1 MSRAAAWR
9 ERLGA
14 RPESPV
20 SIFRW
25 DLDKTYLRTEFESF
39 RDLVRVPF
47 ERAEDKVEIPGV
59 PELIRGVK
67 ETARRRERR
76 AFVYFVSASPPQIG
90 RAIRDKF
97 ALDGVEIDGIV
108 FKDQLQILMR
118 GKFRGLREQ
127 VGYKLTEL
135 LRGRL
140 EAPED
145 AAEYLFGDDWESDP
159 FIYSIYAALV
169 DGRLE
174 VAALGPI
181 LDRVPVDRAWRLRI
195 DELLGRLAPGTS
207 VRRIFIHL
215 ERGTPPARLRPFGP
229 RLVPVFNPF
238 QTAACLF
245 EEGEMDVEGVEAV
258 ARRLG
263 VAGYTPE
270 MLENS
275 LEDVA
280 RRGHLRDRTLLRLSH
295 SLRAHGVLPARKV
308 PWRVRLKAFFE
319 RRAREAAMPTDF
331 ASMFEDW
338 RALR

>member
-1 MSRAAAWR
+1 MTARAWKERFSRRTEA
-9 ERLGA
+9 
-14 RPESPV
+14 PV

-25 DLDKTYLRTEFESF
+25 DLDKTYLRSEFERF

-59 PELIRGVK
+59 PELIRSVRD
-67 ETARRRERR
+67 TAKRRGRK
-76 AFVYFVSASPPQIG
+76 ALVYFVSASPPQIG

-108 FKDQLQILMR
+108 FKDQLQLIKR

-140 EAPED
+140 EAPQD

-159 FIYSIYAALV
+159 FIYSVYAGLV
-169 DGRLE
+169 DGRLGGE
-174 VAALGPI
+174 ALAPL
-181 LDRVPVDRAWRLRI
+181 LDRIPVDRAWREGIDALLREI
-195 DELLGRLAPGTS
+195 SPGDA

-238 QTAACLF
+238 QTAACLW
-245 EEGEMDVEGVEAV
+245 EEGEIDAEGIAAV
-258 ARRLG
+258 AARL
-263 VAGYTPE
+263 VASAGYTPE

-280 RRGHLRDRTLLRLSH
+280 RRGHLRDRTLLRLSGE
-295 SLRAHGVLPARKV
+295 LRALGILPSRKV
-308 PWRVRLKAFFE
+308 PWRVRWRAFFE
-319 RRAREAAMPTDF
+319 RRAREVGMPTDF
-331 ASMFEDW
+331 AAILDEW

>member
-1 MSRAAAWR
+1 MTPRAWR
-9 ERLGA
+9 ERFSRRTA
-14 RPESPV
+14 APV
-20 SIFRW
+20 SILRW
-25 DLDKTYLRTEFESF
+25 DLDKTYLRTEFERL

-59 PELIRGVK
+59 PELIRGVRD
-67 ETARRRERR
+67 TARRRGRK
-76 AFVYFVSASPPQIG
+76 ALVYFVSASPPQIG

-140 EAPED
+140 EAPQD

-159 FIYSIYAALV
+159 FIYSVYAALV
-169 DGRLE
+169 DGRLDGQ
-174 VAALGPI
+174 ALGPL
-181 LDRVPVDRAWRLRI
+181 LDRVPVDRAWRERI
-195 DELLGRLAPGTS
+195 DALLRELSPGDA

-238 QTAACLF
+238 QTAACLW
-245 EEGEMDVEGVEAV
+245 EEGEIDSEGIAAV
-258 ARRLG
+258 AARL
-263 VAGYTPE
+263 VASAGYTAE

-280 RRGHLRDRTLLRLSH
+280 RRGHLRDRTLLRLAGE
-295 SLRAHGVLPARKV
+295 LRARGILPSRKV
-308 PWRVRLKAFFE
+308 PWRVRWRAFFE
-319 RRAREAAMPTDF
+319 RRAREAGMPTDF
-331 ASMFEDW
+331 SAIFDEW
-338 RALR
+338 RAPR